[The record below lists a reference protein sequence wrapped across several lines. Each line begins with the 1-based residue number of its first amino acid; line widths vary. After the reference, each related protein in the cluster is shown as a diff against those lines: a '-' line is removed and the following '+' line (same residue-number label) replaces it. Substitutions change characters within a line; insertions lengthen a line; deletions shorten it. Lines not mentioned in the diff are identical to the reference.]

1 MGAGGAVVG
10 DVLHGKTAATDT
22 VNGDGLFQHTQ
33 FFQHFT
39 DQFEYGA
46 MHTAGAEAHHHI
58 ITDALRSRVY
68 LFHHA
73 PSLSRMAFAA
83 ATTWSRLMISPPLR
97 RQVWMGQRSF
107 TASVT
112 SSTNWAGMD
121 ISTSS
126 TAFTLL

>member
-10 DVLHGKTAATDT
+10 DVLHGKTAAANT

-58 ITDALRSRVY
+58 VPDALCSRVY

-97 RQVWMGQRSF
+97 RQV
-107 TASVT
+107 
-112 SSTNWAGMD
+112 
-121 ISTSS
+121 
-126 TAFTLL
+126 